1 MPACCSS
8 DHCSSDHASVDPRFR
23 KALWVALIVNTI
35 MFAVEI
41 AGGLHAGSVSLLAD
55 AVDFAGDAA
64 NYALSLTVLSLGL
77 MWRARAA
84 LVKGLTMGGYGL
96 FVLGKSA
103 WAALYGVAPE
113 PYTMGIIGL
122 LALSAN
128 LSVALMLYTFRDGD
142 ANMRSVWL
150 CSRNDAIVNLTIIIA
165 ALGVLGSGTRWPDL
179 IVAVMISSLALTSAF
194 TVVRQARRE
203 IAMAMTLPVAM
214 SAPEYGNK
222 QSQADI

>member
-96 FVLGKSA
+96 FVVGKSA
-103 WAALYGVAPE
+103 WAALYGVAPD
-113 PYTMGIIGL
+113 PIPW
-122 LALSAN
+122 AS
-128 LSVALMLYTFRDGD
+128 SVCWR
-142 ANMRSVWL
+142 
-150 CSRNDAIVNLTIIIA
+150 
-165 ALGVLGSGTRWPDL
+165 
-179 IVAVMISSLALTSAF
+179 
-194 TVVRQARRE
+194 
-203 IAMAMTLPVAM
+203 
-214 SAPEYGNK
+214 
-222 QSQADI
+222 